1 MNHITTLMLAIVT
14 ILVGIS
20 ASDTFVATFV
30 QKTNAVYEGCKNSA
44 SNSNNT
50 ITCTGLSQR
59 YKHVT
64 LAYLLEGNTDSKLNH
79 NDTATSRNMYIY
91 PYSNMPFI
99 LPFP

>member
-1 MNHITTLMLAIVT
+1 MNHITTLMLAVVT

-20 ASDTFVATFV
+20 VWDTFVATFV
-30 QKTNAVYEGCKNSA
+30 QKTNAVYEDCNNSG

-50 ITCTGLSQR
+50 ITCTGLDQP

-64 LAYLLEGNTDSKLNH
+64 LGYLLEGNTDPKLNH
-79 NDTATSRNMYIY
+79 NDTAASRNMNIY
-91 PYSNMPFI
+91 PYNNMPFI